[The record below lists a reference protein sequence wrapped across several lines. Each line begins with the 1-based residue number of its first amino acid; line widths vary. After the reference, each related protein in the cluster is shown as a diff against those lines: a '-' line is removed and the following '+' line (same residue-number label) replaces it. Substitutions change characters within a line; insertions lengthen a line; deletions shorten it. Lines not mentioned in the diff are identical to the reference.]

1 MSRVIPGVLLA
12 GSWLLLLI
20 YGSPLLFGVIL
31 LGAAGVALYEFFRMT
46 RPSLSGF
53 LLTGTIVF
61 SLIPVL
67 VACTGREDAV
77 LAGVVFSL
85 LATVF
90 FALGRYS
97 STEDVFGNISC
108 VGFAILY
115 IPLCIAHVVLLRFH
129 DHGSFWLILLTAVVA
144 GSDTG
149 AYYAGKAFGK
159 RKLFPQVSPKKT
171 IAGGM
176 GGLLAGLT
184 TAGLLYF
191 FAPADTRLLVLL
203 ASAVLLV
210 VVGIAGDLTE
220 SMIKRSMGVKDSGT
234 ILFGHGGILDR
245 IDSLLLTG
253 PVLYYL
259 LYFRILP

>member
-12 GSWLLLLI
+12 GGWLLLLI
-20 YGSPLLFGVIL
+20 YGSPFLFGMIL
-31 LGAAGVALYEFFRMT
+31 LAAAGVALHEFFRMT
-46 RPSLSGF
+46 RPA
-53 LLTGTIVF
+53 LTGFFHIATIFF
-61 SLIPVL
+61 SLMPVL
-67 VACTGREDAV
+67 AACTGRGDLV
-77 LAGVVFSL
+77 LAGVVLSL
-85 LATVF
+85 LATLF
-90 FALGRYS
+90 FALSRYN
-97 STEDVFGNISC
+97 STKDIFGDISC
-108 VGFAILY
+108 TGFGVLY
-115 IPLCIAHVVLLRFH
+115 ISLSIAHVVLLRFH

-149 AYYAGKAFGK
+149 AYYIGKAFGK

-171 IAGGM
+171 IAGGV
-176 GGLLAGLT
+176 GGLLAGLI

-191 FAPADTRLLVLL
+191 FSPADAGFLVLL
-203 ASAVLLV
+203 TSAALLV
-210 VVGIAGDLTE
+210 VIGIGGDLTE

-259 LYFRILP
+259 LYFGFLP

>member
-1 MSRVIPGVLLA
+1 MSRVIPGILMA
-12 GSWLLLLI
+12 GGWLLLLL
-20 YGSPLLFGVIL
+20 YGAPLLFGVVL
-31 LGAAGVALYEFFRMT
+31 LGAAGVALHEFFRMT
-46 RPSLSGF
+46 RPSLSGSF
-53 LLTGTIVF
+53 LSSAIVF

-67 VACTGREDAV
+67 AACTGREDLV

-90 FALGRYS
+90 VALSRYS
-97 STEDVFGNISC
+97 VREDVFANISC
-108 VGFAILY
+108 TGFAILY
-115 IPLCIAHVVLLRFH
+115 ISLCIAHVVLLRFH

-149 AYYAGKAFGK
+149 AYYAGRAFGK
-159 RKLFPQVSPKKT
+159 RKLFPQISPKKT
-171 IAGGM
+171 IAGSV
-176 GGLLAGLT
+176 GGLLAGLNV
-184 TAGLLYF
+184 AGLLYF
-191 FAPADTRLLVLL
+191 FAPADTGFLVLV
-203 ASAVLLV
+203 ASAALLV

-259 LYFRILP
+259 LHFGILP